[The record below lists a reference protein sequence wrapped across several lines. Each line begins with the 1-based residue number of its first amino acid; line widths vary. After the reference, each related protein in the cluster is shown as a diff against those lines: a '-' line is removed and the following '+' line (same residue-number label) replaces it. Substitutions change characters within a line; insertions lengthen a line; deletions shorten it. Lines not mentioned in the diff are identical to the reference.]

1 MKTYTPCPSRAFV
14 ALLLALPFVTQAQT
28 WNGNGNSSA
37 GGNWSTATNW
47 DAGTVPSTGNHTAIL
62 DDTGADRTII
72 YDSGASG
79 ALGNLTFTQSSA
91 FANTLDIQ
99 RTLAVTSSINLGAT
113 TGTERISVSSNATT
127 GFVLTCAG
135 GITLD
140 AGGQLILTATGNGG
154 SGFNFGNAGS
164 ANTTLTIQG
173 GTLTVAPTTGT
184 SSAGSAANTLTG
196 NLTMTS
202 GSLVIDNAGGG
213 ASKPDRRLTI
223 SGLTTIT
230 GGSITSTL
238 VGPNGSLAFQGASI
252 TLNPASFDAD
262 LNLSLELAAAQSL
275 TTNQTLG
282 VILARSTGIKTV
294 TSSAVGTGI
303 GQLQMFDG
311 NSAAS
316 NSRTTLKL
324 GSNLTL
330 TSGRNQPAAQ
340 SFGNTHEAGRVDLGV
355 DTNGFTLDLSAG
367 AGAGV
372 WTVNASTQS
381 GVTNTVWDLSGNGTI
396 KANGFNLSSANVT
409 TNIAA
414 GTTLLATG
422 GDGVLFH
429 LGTLGTISP
438 DATFRYSGNASTA
451 APTLMTAF
459 RNIGDVEVT
468 SGALRLRS
476 ISSGTQQDLRV
487 SGGTMDL
494 EASTARSFTTISLTG
509 GNLTNGT
516 YASAETDYTGLQTGT
531 VAGRLTGAKKLVK
544 NSPGT
549 LTLSGSNDYSG
560 VTQVQSGTLAITN
573 VSALTG
579 TPSLE
584 VTGGTLDLGGLSY
597 NKFIGALTN
606 GGIIQNGTFAR
617 TSVTG
622 WTLSNGT
629 LSANL
634 TTSGNGSIAL
644 TKNTSGTV
652 ILSGTNTH
660 LGNTTVFAGTL
671 LLNGDSSLN
680 VGTLTVSANA
690 TLGGSG
696 TIGQAATVSAN
707 ATLSPGSSGVGVLA
721 FSSDLSLAS
730 GSSTQFEIGGGVRG
744 ITHDGINVGGNLTYG
759 GTLSVAFSVPATAGA
774 TYSLFA
780 PALSPSG
787 TFGAVNLTGSHVVA
801 LTGAGGVWTGSNSG
815 LNFTF
820 TESTGNLVVGSA
832 LSALQSWRQTY
843 FSITGNTGNA
853 ADAFDFDNDGV
864 PNLLEYA
871 TGSDPTVSSPAPTVL
886 DRNVGGFLTI
896 SFNSVADATITYTV
910 EGSSD
915 LTGAWSNVFTA
926 TGATLGAGPQTIA
939 DTTLPGTRR
948 FLRLKVSY

>member
-1 MKTYTPCPSRAFV
+1 MKINAPRPSRAFA
-14 ALLLALPFVTQAQT
+14 ALALGLPFVLQAQT
-28 WNGNGNSSA
+28 WTGNGTPSA
-37 GGNWSTATNW
+37 GGNWSTSTNW
-47 DAGTVPSTGNHTAIL
+47 SGGTVPSSGNHTAVL
-62 DDTGADRTII
+62 DDTGSDRTIV
-72 YDSGASG
+72 YDSGSSG
-79 ALGNLTFTQSSA
+79 ALGNLTFNQSSA
-91 FANTLDIQ
+91 FANILSIQ
-99 RTLAVTSSINLGAT
+99 RNLGVTSNINLGAT
-113 TGTERISVSSNATT
+113 TGTERISVSSNATA
-127 GFVLTCAG
+127 GAVLTCTG

-140 AGGQLILTATGNGG
+140 SGGQLVLTATGNGG
-154 SGFNFGNAGS
+154 SGFNLGNAGS

-173 GTLTVAPTTGT
+173 GTLTVSASTGT
-184 SSAGSAANTLTG
+184 SSGGSAGNTLTG
-196 NLTMTS
+196 NLAMTS
-202 GSLVIDNAGGG
+202 GSLVIDNVGGG
-213 ASKPDRRLTI
+213 ASKPDRRLGI
-223 SGLTTIT
+223 LGLATIT

-238 VGPNGSLAFQGASI
+238 VGPNGSLGLQGASI
-252 TLNPASFDAD
+252 TLNPASFDTD
-262 LNLSLELAAAQSL
+262 LGLSLELAAAQSL

-282 VILARSTGIKTV
+282 IIMARSTGIKTV
-294 TSSAVGTGI
+294 TSSAAGNGI

-311 NSAAS
+311 NSAVS
-316 NSRTTLKL
+316 NSRTTLQL

-330 TSGRNQPAAQ
+330 TAGTNQPAAQ
-340 SFGNTHEAGRVDLGV
+340 SFGNTHEAGRVDLGI

-367 AGAGV
+367 AGSGV
-372 WTVNASTQS
+372 WTPNVSTQA

-396 KANGFNLSSANVT
+396 KANGFNLSSANLT

-422 GDGVLFH
+422 GNNVLFH

-438 DATFRYSGNASTA
+438 DAIFRYSGNATTA
-451 APTLMTAF
+451 TPTLMTAS
-459 RNIGDVEVT
+459 RNIGDIEVT

-487 SGGTMDL
+487 SGGIMDL

-509 GNLTNGT
+509 GSLTNGT
-516 YASAETDYTGLQTGT
+516 YATAETDYTGLQTGV
-531 VAGRLTGAKKLVK
+531 VAGKLTGAKKLVK

-560 VTQVQSGTLAITN
+560 STQIQSGTLAITN

-579 TPSLE
+579 TPGLE

-597 NKFIGALTN
+597 NKYISSLTN
-606 GGIIQNGTFAR
+606 GGVIQNGTFAR

-634 TTSGNGSIAL
+634 TTSGIGSIAL

-652 ILSGTNTH
+652 ILSGTNTYA
-660 LGNTTVFAGTL
+660 GNTTVFAGTL
-671 LLNGDSSLN
+671 LINGNSSLN
-680 VGTLTVSANA
+680 VGILTVSANA

-696 TIGQAATVSAN
+696 TIGQATTVSAN
-707 ATLSPGSSGVGVLA
+707 ATLSPGSAGVGVLA

-730 GSSTQFEIGGGVRG
+730 GSATQFEIGGSVRG
-744 ITHDGINVGGNLTYG
+744 ITHDGIDVGGNLTYG
-759 GTLSVAFSVPATAGA
+759 GTLTAAFSVPATAGA
-774 TYSLFA
+774 SYSLFV

-787 TFGAVNLTGSHVVA
+787 SFTAVNLTGSHAVA

-820 TESTGNLVVGSA
+820 TESTGSLVVGSA

-843 FSITGNTGNA
+843 FSTTNNSGNA
-853 ADAFDFDNDGV
+853 ADDFDFDNDGIS
-864 PNLLEYA
+864 NLLEYA
-871 TGSDPTVSSPAPTVL
+871 TGSDPTVSSPASTQVN
-886 DRNVGGFLTI
+886 RNVGGFLTI
-896 SFNSVADATITYTV
+896 TFNSIADATITYRV

-915 LTGAWSNVFTA
+915 LTGAWSTVFTA

-939 DTTLPGTRR
+939 DDTLPGTRR
-948 FLRLKVSY
+948 FLRLKVSN

>member
-14 ALLLALPFVTQAQT
+14 ALALSLPFLLQAQT
-28 WNGNGNSSA
+28 WNGNGTPSA

-47 DAGTVPSTGNHTAIL
+47 AGGTVPSTGNHTAIL

-79 ALGNLTFTQSSA
+79 ALGNLTFNQSSA
-91 FANTLDIQ
+91 FASILDIQ
-99 RTLAVTSSINLGAT
+99 KSLGVTSIINLGAT
-113 TGTERISVSSNATT
+113 TGTESINVGSTSAA
-127 GFVLTCAG
+127 GFVLTCSG

-140 AGGQLILTATGNGG
+140 PGGQLILTATGNGG
-154 SGFNFGNAGS
+154 SGFNYGNVGS

-173 GTLTVAPTTGT
+173 GTLTVAPTTGN

-202 GSLVIDNAGGG
+202 GSLVVDNAGGG

-223 SGLTTIT
+223 SGNVNIA

-238 VGPNGSLAFQGASI
+238 VGPNGILAFQGASVAF
-252 TLNPASFDAD
+252 NPATFDTD

-282 VILARSTGIKTV
+282 VIMARSTGIKTV

-303 GQLQMFDG
+303 GQLQFFDG
-311 NSAAS
+311 NSAVS
-316 NSRTTLKL
+316 NSRTTLQL

-330 TSGRNQPAAQ
+330 TSGKNQPAAQ

-372 WTVNASTQS
+372 WTLNASTQS

-409 TNIAA
+409 TNIGA

-451 APTLMTAF
+451 APALMTAF
-459 RNIGDVEVT
+459 RNIGDLEVT

-476 ISSGTQQDLRV
+476 ISSGTQQNLRV

-516 YASAETDYTGLQTGT
+516 YASAETAYTGLQTGV
-531 VAGRLTGAKKLVK
+531 VAGKLTGAKKLVK

-549 LTLSGSNDYSG
+549 LTLSGYNDYSG

-573 VSALTG
+573 VGALTG

-584 VTGGTLDLGGLSY
+584 VIGGTLDLGGLSY

-652 ILSGTNTH
+652 ILSGANTH
-660 LGNTTVFAGTL
+660 FGNTTVFAGTL
-671 LLNGDSSLN
+671 LINGNSSLN
-680 VGTLTVSANA
+680 VGTLTVSSNA
-690 TLGGSG
+690 TLGGNG

-707 ATLSPGSSGVGVLA
+707 ATLSPGSAGVGVLA
-721 FSSDLSLAS
+721 FSGDLSLAS
-730 GSSTQFEIGGGVRG
+730 GSSTQFEIGGSVRG

-759 GTLSVAFSVPATAGA
+759 GTLSAAFSVPATGGA
-774 TYSLFA
+774 TYSLFVS
-780 PALSPSG
+780 ALSPSG
-787 TFGAVNLTGSHVVA
+787 TFSAVNLTGSHAVA

-853 ADAFDFDNDGV
+853 ADGFDFDNDGI

-871 TGSDPTVSSPAPTVL
+871 TGSNPTIASPAPTVL

-896 SFNSVADATITYTV
+896 TFNSIADATITYTV

-915 LTGAWSNVFTA
+915 LTGAWSTVFTA

-948 FLRLKVSY
+948 FLRLKVSN